1 MASDEMNGASFPQL
15 CALGSILSQWLQN
28 MKATVGSFYRL
39 CLHCLPSPFHTLWL
53 EVPGIAAWGE
63 EGLLELKTASHCSG
77 PTSLPFSAIS
87 LVLQSTDDLEG
98 VKGAREER
106 LSIPCSLLGVLV
118 PSGSTAKQGPTL
130 TQRTEGCVGGR
141 QEAAKGHQPR
151 LNSSNWTVPFQVVA
165 EAIW

>member
-1 MASDEMNGASFPQL
+1 
-15 CALGSILSQWLQN
+15 

-63 EGLLELKTASHCSG
+63 EGLLELKTTSHCSG

-106 LSIPCSLLGVLV
+106 LSIPLLSLGRARSFGVYCKARAN
-118 PSGSTAKQGPTL
+118 SD
-130 TQRTEGCVGGR
+130 TEDRRMCGR
-141 QEAAKGHQPR
+141 KTRSSKGHQPR
-151 LNSSNWTVPFQVVA
+151 LNSSDWTVPFQVVA